1 MMGTKGTCF
10 DVRAVAG
17 TSHFSPAAR
26 SSRSMTRLSPSRARP
41 INSGRRSVARAPA
54 SRFTEGLFSQR
65 ARPADCLTPL
75 TAPSSIGLSLY
86 QSWLPL
92 TKVNNRRT
100 QMSFNKITLVG
111 NLGRDPELR
120 YTPQGTPVCS
130 FSLATNE
137 RRKDRNTGENNDITT
152 WFRVTLWGRQ
162 AETASQYLTR
172 GRPVYIEGR
181 LRVEEWTD
189 RDGKPRH
196 TLEVH
201 ATDMQF
207 IGGGRSDE
215 GTAPASRAAAAAPE
229 PAVNAP
235 DMNDDDV
242 PF

>member
-1 MMGTKGTCF
+1 
-10 DVRAVAG
+10 
-17 TSHFSPAAR
+17 
-26 SSRSMTRLSPSRARP
+26 
-41 INSGRRSVARAPA
+41 
-54 SRFTEGLFSQR
+54 
-65 ARPADCLTPL
+65 
-75 TAPSSIGLSLY
+75 
-86 QSWLPL
+86 
-92 TKVNNRRT
+92 
-100 QMSFNKITLVG
+100 MSFNRIILVG

-130 FSLATNE
+130 FSMATNE
-137 RRKDRNTGENNDITT
+137 RRKDKSGEMQDQTT

-162 AETASQYLTR
+162 AETASQYLTK

-207 IGGGRSDE
+207 IGGARSEEPLAEKAASAGVGPSEQPDLSDE
-215 GTAPASRAAAAAPE
+215 
-229 PAVNAP
+229 
-235 DMNDDDV
+235 DI

>member
-1 MMGTKGTCF
+1 
-10 DVRAVAG
+10 
-17 TSHFSPAAR
+17 
-26 SSRSMTRLSPSRARP
+26 
-41 INSGRRSVARAPA
+41 
-54 SRFTEGLFSQR
+54 
-65 ARPADCLTPL
+65 
-75 TAPSSIGLSLY
+75 
-86 QSWLPL
+86 
-92 TKVNNRRT
+92 
-100 QMSFNKITLVG
+100 MSFNKIILVG

-137 RRKDRNTGENNDITT
+137 RRKERATGENNDVTT

-172 GRPVYIEGR
+172 GRSVYIEGR

-207 IGGGRSDE
+207 IGGARTDG
-215 GTAPASRAAAAAPE
+215 GAPAATANDESSPE
-229 PAVNAP
+229 QQA
-235 DMNDDDV
+235 DLTDDDI